1 MAYFVEL
8 THIGTSS
15 PSQSVCGCVSVC
27 AHRVCALC
35 VCAHIAGLSYL
46 EVSFPPP
53 SALIM
58 QEV

>member
-1 MAYFVEL
+1 MAYFTEL
-8 THIGTSS
+8 IHIATSS
-15 PSQSVCGCVSVC
+15 PPRSVCGCVSLC
-27 AHRVCALC
+27 AHMDCALC
-35 VCAHIAGLSYL
+35 VYMCIRGLSYL